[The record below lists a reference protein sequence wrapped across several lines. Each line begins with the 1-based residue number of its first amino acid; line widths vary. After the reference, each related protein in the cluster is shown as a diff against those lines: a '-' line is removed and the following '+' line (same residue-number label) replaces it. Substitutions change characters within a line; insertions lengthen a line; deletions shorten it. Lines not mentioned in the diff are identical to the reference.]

1 VVLKKAYNKKH
12 RSQVFNST
20 CNVASWVNVT
30 LMYSIYNHVV
40 KFN

>member
-20 CNVASWVNVT
+20 CKVTSW
-30 LMYSIYNHVV
+30 M
-40 KFN
+40 